1 VGFGLQS
8 QAPNEK
14 VETRGGQVGCWVAHQ

>member
-14 VETRGGQVGCWVAHQ
+14 VEARGGQGGCWVAHQ